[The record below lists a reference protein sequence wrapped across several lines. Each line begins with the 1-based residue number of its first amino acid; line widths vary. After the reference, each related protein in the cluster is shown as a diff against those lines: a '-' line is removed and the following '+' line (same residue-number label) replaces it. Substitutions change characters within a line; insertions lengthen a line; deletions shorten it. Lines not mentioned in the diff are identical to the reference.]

1 MSLKRASWTD
11 PEGRKKVVL
20 IPEESDQPEMGIP
33 VGPPPLTDLD
43 LPLELEVRLN
53 NELVNRG
60 IITPVEA
67 LRNRAE
73 ISLAIQSA
81 LKLSVDRIIQMYTGP
96 DFKNA
101 KPAREPVVSTNGSI
115 PRPQQQQRRRR

>member
-1 MSLKRASWTD
+1 MSLKRASWID
-11 PEGRKKVVL
+11 PEGRKKIVL
-20 IPEESDQPEMGIP
+20 IPEESDQAEMGIP
-33 VGPPPLTDLD
+33 IGPPALTELG

-60 IITPVEA
+60 ILTPVEA

-81 LKLSVDRIIQMYTGP
+81 LKLDVDKVVLMYIGS
-96 DFKNA
+96 DYKNA
-101 KPAREPVVSTNGSI
+101 KPAREPVVVSNGT
-115 PRPQQQQRRRR
+115 RPQQQQRRRR

>member
-20 IPEESDQPEMGIP
+20 IPEESDQAEMGIP
-33 VGPPPLTDLD
+33 VGPPDLTKLG

-60 IITPVEA
+60 IITDIDA
-67 LRNRAE
+67 LRNRSE

-81 LKLSVDRIIQMYTGP
+81 LKLDANRVLDMYLPEG
-96 DFKNA
+96 FQNA
-101 KPAREPVVSTNGSI
+101 KPAREPVVTSNGNQ
-115 PRPQQQQRRRR
+115 PQQRRRR

>member
-1 MSLKRASWTD
+1 MSLKRASWIDT
-11 PEGRKKVVL
+11 EGRKKVVL

-33 VGPPPLTDLD
+33 VGPPPLTDLG

-60 IITPVEA
+60 ILTPVEA
-67 LRNRAE
+67 LKNRAE

-81 LKLSVDRIIQMYTGP
+81 LKLDVDRIIQMYTGP

-101 KPAREPVVSTNGSI
+101 KPAREHVIVSNGS
-115 PRPQQQQRRRR
+115 RPQQPQRRRR

>member
-1 MSLKRASWTD
+1 MSLKRASWID

-20 IPEESDQPEMGIP
+20 IPEESDQAEMGIP
-33 VGPPPLTDLD
+33 VGPPDLTGLD

-60 IITPVEA
+60 IITDIDA
-67 LRNRAE
+67 IRNRNE
-73 ISLAIQSA
+73 ISLAIQSV
-81 LKLSVDRIIQMYTGP
+81 LKLDVDRVLNAYLPP

-101 KPAREPVVSTNGSI
+101 KQAREPVVISNGSQ
-115 PRPQQQQRRRR
+115 PQQQRRRR